1 VSKPEPAPLRILLV
15 CTANICRSPMAA
27 ALLQV
32 ACATRDLPVVVSSA
46 GFLFDG
52 HPASDTTIK
61 VMRERGIDLRDHR
74 SRVVDESIIGAA
86 DLVLTMERRHAR
98 DLVLQFDRAEMVH
111 TLKGFLSVVTLLLA
125 SDDLDPSE
133 VIDLPGLVRAANIAR
148 SPVGLLG
155 DDRPDEI
162 ADPHGR
168 SVRVHRKTADDL
180 TAVVDAMAVAF
191 DTVGSRTV
199 R

>member
-1 VSKPEPAPLRILLV
+1 VSKPEPAPFRVLLV

-27 ALLQV
+27 ALLQD
-32 ACATRDLPVVVSSA
+32 ACATRQLPVVVSSA

-52 HPASDTTIK
+52 HAASDTTIK
-61 VMRERGIDLRDHR
+61 VMGERGLDLRSHR
-74 SRVVDESIIGAA
+74 SRVIDGPIIGAA

-98 DLVLQFDRAEMVH
+98 DLVLQFDRAESVH
-111 TLKGFLSVVTLLLA
+111 TVKGFSSVVSSMLA
-125 SDDLDPSE
+125 SDDADTSP
-133 VIDLPGLVRAANIAR
+133 VVDLPGLVRAANIAR
-148 SPVGLLG
+148 SPVALLG

-168 SVRVHRKTADDL
+168 SIRVHRKAADDI
-180 TAVVDAMAVAF
+180 TAAVEAIAVAF